1 MLILFYSL
9 LMLGIGRCTDQIFET
24 KTAVVGSHVKLT
36 CTHKNLGGLF
46 WIRLVSGE
54 LPVFLRRSFSSA
66 GVDPHFTAKEEPE
79 GFVLRIKEAQLSDTA
94 VYYCMKIQQDLTFLK
109 GVDLRVKGT
118 EPDTTADPLSDPV
131 TPRDSVSPHHPV
143 LSDPET
149 KTRPREQ
156 TVCCVG
162 SGSNQSHP
170 TFTCT
175 PGNSVEEHETN
186 PEGLPEKK
194 CTFSFFKN
202 GSSSDAGTYYFAGT
216 TCEEIFCGNR
226 SKPDNGVNMWDT
238 PLLSV
243 LCAALAISLI
253 VIAYLVYSIKK
264 LKTKSCDCCY
274 AAVALA
280 TDAATVDHQ
289 SQQVIYIQKRCS
301 RGSYQLVFLS
311 NCVNVVICRLITFLC
326 IFPQTDEDSLV
337 YSAPTFSGRKAK
349 TRDAKLEKEE
359 SIYADV
365 RARHHSLNTGSAT

>member
-9 LMLGIGRCTDQIFET
+9 LMLGVGRCTDQIFET

-109 GVDLRVKGT
+109 GVDLRVKGPET
-118 EPDTTADPLSDPV
+118 DMTTDPLSDPV
-131 TPRDSVSPHHPV
+131 SPRDSVSPHHPV
-143 LSDPET
+143 LPDPET
-149 KTRPREQ
+149 KTHPGEQ

-170 TFTCT
+170 TFSCT

-186 PEGLPEKK
+186 PEGLPAKK

-202 GSSSDAGTYYFAGT
+202 GSSSDAGTYYCAEA
-216 TCEEIFCGNR
+216 TCEEICLRNV
-226 SKPDNGVNMWDT
+226 PEAVDMWDSQRANT
-238 PLLSV
+238 ILCLL
-243 LCAALAISLI
+243 ALAISPVIIAFLI
-253 VIAYLVYSIKK
+253 CTMKAR
-264 LKTKSCDCCY
+264 CHNG
-274 AAVALA
+274 
-280 TDAATVDHQ
+280 TVTT
-289 SQQVIYIQKRCS
+289 VVFTMMNT
-301 RGSYQLVFLS
+301 GS
-311 NCVNVVICRLITFLC
+311 
-326 IFPQTDEDSLV
+326 
-337 YSAPTFSGRKAK
+337 GGG
-349 TRDAKLEKEE
+349 RDAKAAERERICAALK
-359 SIYADV
+359 AFGFD
-365 RARHHSLNTGSAT
+365 

>member
-226 SKPDNGVNMWDT
+226 SKPDNGAVNMWDT

-289 SQQVIYIQKRCS
+289 SQQ
-301 RGSYQLVFLS
+301 
-311 NCVNVVICRLITFLC
+311 
-326 IFPQTDEDSLV
+326 TDEDSLV